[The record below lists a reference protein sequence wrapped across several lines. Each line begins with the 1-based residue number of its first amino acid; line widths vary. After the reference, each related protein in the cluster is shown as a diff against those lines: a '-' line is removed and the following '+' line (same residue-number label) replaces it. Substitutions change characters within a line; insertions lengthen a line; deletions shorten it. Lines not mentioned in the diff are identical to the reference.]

1 MSHPGTGQHDTEWR
15 AQGRHQQLA
24 GLQLPRVGAAPALGQ
39 VGDTRCP
46 MTGSEGLVASASE
59 RWCLARETLMS
70 EPRTKSER
78 QKSNAQNGG
87 QDKEVLL
94 SRSRSDFVKIL
105 GGFS

>member
-24 GLQLPRVGAAPALGQ
+24 GLQLPGVGAAPALGQ

-46 MTGSEGLVASASE
+46 MDLVASAPE
-59 RWCLARETLMS
+59 RWCLARETLVS